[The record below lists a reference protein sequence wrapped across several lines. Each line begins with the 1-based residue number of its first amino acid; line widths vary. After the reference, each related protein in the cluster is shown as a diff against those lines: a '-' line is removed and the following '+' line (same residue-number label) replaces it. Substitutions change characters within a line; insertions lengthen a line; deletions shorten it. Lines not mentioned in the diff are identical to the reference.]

1 VLREVFVL
9 RSTEI
14 LPAFLVLFV
23 SASTV
28 ALFDTEPGR
37 ALFFNS
43 DLAVLSE
50 TGKTPA
56 SA

>member
-28 ALFDTEPGR
+28 ALFDTEPGMCDKEAHR
-37 ALFFNS
+37 KHNLR
-43 DLAVLSE
+43 E
-50 TGKTPA
+50 
-56 SA
+56 